1 MAALVLPQTLV
12 CLCLY
17 TFFCILTNQIVVSR
31 HNLKLKERS
40 DTNSV
45 RNLRGR
51 WKMVKVF
58 KPKWYKKR
66 KADTQYP
73 RKFPKSRRFRSDA
86 SNYSGR
92 MPLVRS
98 PDYGFPDKL
107 RTRLRYADTFALN
120 GSAVNN
126 VFRMNGCYDPDLTNS
141 GHQPCWFDQLCGSV
155 GSAPYYKY
163 RVLGSKIKVTFT
175 TSSAPSLAAA
185 NVGPTLVF
193 INPSNIASLT
203 YGNAVGVMENSGS
216 KYAILQDKSG
226 GSNSKTLT
234 LTYSPQ
240 KDLGLSAGDD
250 TIGAAYNANP
260 SAVYY
265 AHVGKIDQGA
275 NASNTQIYVEV
286 EYYVEFFQRNEA
298 PQS

>member
-1 MAALVLPQTLV
+1 
-12 CLCLY
+12 
-17 TFFCILTNQIVVSR
+17 
-31 HNLKLKERS
+31 
-40 DTNSV
+40 
-45 RNLRGR
+45 
-51 WKMVKVF
+51 MVKVF
-58 KPKWYKKR
+58 KPQSYKKR
-66 KADTQYP
+66 KGGTQYP
-73 RKFPKSRRFRSDA
+73 RKFPKSRRLVSDA
-86 SNYSGR
+86 SKSVGR
-92 MPLVRS
+92 MTMVRN

-107 RTRLRYADTFALN
+107 RTRLRYADTIALN

-126 VFRMNGCYDPDLTNS
+126 VFRMNSLYDPDLTNV
-141 GHQPCWFDQLCGSV
+141 GHQPCWYDQLCNSV

-185 NVGPTLVF
+185 NVCPTLVF
-193 INPSNIASLT
+193 IDGSNVASLT
-203 YGNAVGVMENSGS
+203 YGSATGVMENSGS

-226 GSNSKTLT
+226 GNNSKTLT

-275 NASNTQIYVEV
+275 SASNTQIYVEI